1 MQEELGKYIAVLL
14 YRHDRL
20 NIPGL
25 GSFEL
30 SHAPALV
37 DQVQGQ
43 VSAPTKAVRFN
54 ENLVLDDGVLVDY
67 LQRQNGW
74 TLMTAQDW
82 LRARVERIKK
92 SLSQKEIVELPGVG
106 RFFRNFEQQLQFVA
120 ESENFNID
128 AYGLQ
133 AVKGQ
138 MIQRSR
144 EEKIPA
150 AKPQSTYTADP
161 MPKPSATAGA
171 KADQVAGGIAKWF
184 QGNLLWLLG
193 ISFAVIALAS
203 YLLFLRPSPEVPD
216 PVADVP
222 QERLN
227 ASPSKSTPLTQED
240 TPGQNN
246 TDDSKDIPAAAPPEE
261 DITDRDT
268 EAPTVAQDE
277 HTAVIAVGLFGN
289 PDNVQKLMQR
299 LSEDGYAP
307 VSRKEGK
314 NSRIGV
320 SVRFTDEAELQKLLR
335 EIRREYAENAFL
347 LSRDGKSL
355 R

>member
-1 MQEELGKYIAVLL
+1 MQEELGKYIADLL
-14 YRHDRL
+14 YQHDRL

-30 SHAPALV
+30 THAPALV

-54 ENLVLDDGVLVDY
+54 ENLVLDDGILIDY
-67 LQRQNGW
+67 LQQQNGW
-74 TLMTAQDW
+74 TLSTTQEW
-82 LRARVERIKK
+82 LRTRVEGIKK
-92 SLSQKEIVELPGVG
+92 SLAQKEIVEIPGVG

-120 ESENFNID
+120 ESENFNIESF
-128 AYGLQ
+128 GLQ
-133 AVKGQ
+133 PVRGQ
-138 MIQRSR
+138 LVQRSR
-144 EEKIPA
+144 VEKIPA
-150 AKPQSTYTADP
+150 SKPQASAPVTP
-161 MPKPSATAGA
+161 VVKPTPAAGA
-171 KADQVAGGIAKWF
+171 KANQVAGGIAKWF
-184 QGNLLWLLG
+184 QDNLAWLLG
-193 ISFAVIALAS
+193 LSLAIIALAI
-203 YLLFLRPSPEVPD
+203 YLMFLRPSPSVPD
-216 PVADVP
+216 PVAEVP

-227 ASPSKSTPLTQED
+227 ASPSKSTPPAQED
-240 TPGQNN
+240 VAENDN
-246 TDDSKDIPAAAPPEE
+246 TTTEKLPSAPTEE
-261 DITDRDT
+261 DMNDLDT
-268 EAPTVAQDE
+268 EAPTIAAEE

-307 VSRKEGK
+307 VSRKEGG

-320 SVRFTDEAELQKLLR
+320 SVRFTTEAELQELLEEVR
-335 EIRREYAENAFL
+335 KDYTENAFL

>member
-1 MQEELGKYIAVLL
+1 MQEELGKYIADLL
-14 YRHDRL
+14 YQHDRL

-30 SHAPALV
+30 THAPALV

-54 ENLVLDDGVLVDY
+54 ENLVLDDGILIDY
-67 LQRQNGW
+67 LQQQNGW
-74 TLMTAQDW
+74 TLSTTQEW
-82 LRARVERIKK
+82 LRTRVEGIKK
-92 SLSQKEIVELPGVG
+92 SLAQKEIVEIPGVG

-120 ESENFNID
+120 ESENFNIESF
-128 AYGLQ
+128 GLQ
-133 AVKGQ
+133 PVRGQ
-138 MIQRSR
+138 LVQRSR
-144 EEKIPA
+144 VEKIPA
-150 AKPQSTYTADP
+150 SKPQASAPSTP
-161 MPKPSATAGA
+161 VVKPAPAAGVR
-171 KADQVAGGIAKWF
+171 ADQVAGGIAKWF
-184 QGNLLWLLG
+184 QGNLTWLLG
-193 ISFAVIALAS
+193 LSLAIIALAI
-203 YLLFLRPSPEVPD
+203 YLMFLRPGPTVSD
-216 PVADVP
+216 PVAEVP

-227 ASPSKSTPLTQED
+227 ASPSKSTPPAQED
-240 TPGQNN
+240 VAENDN
-246 TDDSKDIPAAAPPEE
+246 TTTEKLPSAPSEE
-261 DITDRDT
+261 ETNDLDT
-268 EAPTVAQDE
+268 EAPTMAAEE

-307 VSRKEGK
+307 VSRKEGG

-320 SVRFTDEAELQKLLR
+320 SVRFTTEAELQQVLQEVRKD
-335 EIRREYAENAFL
+335 YAENAFL